1 MTFYVRTFFAAP
13 FHLPFRLIVG
23 DPENVSSR
31 RLGVVVEGRLDLSEP
46 AADLQM
52 PFWRNYSLVL
62 EHDDPV
68 IANVFDDSLVI

>member
-1 MTFYVRTFFAAP
+1 M
-13 FHLPFRLIVG
+13 
-23 DPENVSSR
+23 
-31 RLGVVVEGRLDLSEP
+31 VVEGRLDLSEP